1 MQLAVTRSLRLSLA
15 LIALFVA
22 ADVIWLPLSRLD
34 FDWASARGLLKAG
47 IAIVVAVVVLS
58 AIEWRLEGDDSRIAE
73 VLRWA
78 ARTVGRLAPV
88 LGVMALL
95 TSSVALLSYLA
106 AATAWPLQDARFAA
120 WDRALGFDWVAW
132 FAWLNAN
139 PPVAKAL
146 SAAYHTSFGQVIGLL
161 VLLTILGRERD
172 LWDFVALFALTS
184 VAVILISIAVPAV
197 GAAAYHAP
205 GPAMRASFHPLSGV
219 WHLDEFLGVRDGR
232 IRAISLDRLEGI
244 VQFPSFH
251 TVLAIVTPY
260 ALRHVRLVFW
270 PLVALNA
277 VVIVS
282 TLSEGGH
289 YLVDVLAG
297 AVLAAVAIAIVR
309 RLGRGEV
316 VAQPMAVPAV
326 EPRFV
331 WRPASRWA

>member
-1 MQLAVTRSLRLSLA
+1 MQLVVTRSLRLSLA
-15 LIALFVA
+15 LIAFFVA
-22 ADVIWLPLSRLD
+22 SDVIWLPLSPLE

-47 IAIVVAVVVLS
+47 IAVVVAVVVLS
-58 AIEWRLEGDDSRIAE
+58 AIEWRLEGDDSRTAAI
-73 VLRWA
+73 LRWS

-88 LGVMALL
+88 LGIMALL

-120 WDRALGFDWVAW
+120 WDRALGFDWLAW
-132 FAWLNAN
+132 FGWLDAN
-139 PPVAKAL
+139 PLVAKTL
-146 SAAYHTSFGQVIGLL
+146 SAAYHTSFAQVIGLL
-161 VLLTILGRERD
+161 VLLTMLGRDRD

-184 VAVILISIAVPAV
+184 VAVILVSIAVPAS
-197 GAAAYHAP
+197 GAAAYHDP
-205 GPAMRASFHPLSGV
+205 GPALRSGFHPLSGI

-260 ALRHVRLVFW
+260 ALRHVRFVFW
-270 PLVALNA
+270 PVALLNA
-277 VVIVS
+277 VIIVS

-297 AVLAAVAIAIVR
+297 AVLAIAAIAVVR

-316 VAQPMAVPAV
+316 VADPMVTSAG

>member
-1 MQLAVTRSLRLSLA
+1 M
-15 LIALFVA
+15 
-22 ADVIWLPLSRLD
+22 
-34 FDWASARGLLKAG
+34 
-47 IAIVVAVVVLS
+47 
-58 AIEWRLEGDDSRIAE
+58 
-73 VLRWA
+73 LRWA

-88 LGVMALL
+88 LGIMALL
-95 TSSVALLSYLA
+95 TSSVALLSYLSA
-106 AATAWPLQDARFAA
+106 TTAWPLQDARFAA
-120 WDRALGFDWVAW
+120 WDRALGFDWLAW

-139 PPVAKAL
+139 PLVAKAL
-146 SAAYHTSFGQVIGLL
+146 SAAYHTSFAQVIGLL
-161 VLLTILGRERD
+161 VLLTVLGRDRD

-184 VAVILISIAVPAV
+184 VAVILVSIAVPAV

-205 GPAMRASFHPLSGV
+205 DPALRSSFHPLSGI

-270 PLVALNA
+270 PVALLNA
-277 VVIVS
+277 VIIVS

-297 AVLAAVAIAIVR
+297 AVLAVAAIAAVR
-309 RLGRGEV
+309 RLGRGESV
-316 VAQPMAVPAV
+316 SDPMAASGA